1 MARQDG
7 MRRRELIFLHSVSAD
22 GCRRLAA
29 RRSAHEWAHE
39 LHHQRTVTRGRQV
52 APLLHGTCEPKS
64 TAAGVNEA
72 QCLLQLL
79 VHLVALL

>member
-1 MARQDG
+1 MAVG
-7 MRRRELIFLHSVSAD
+7 ASRR
-22 GCRRLAA
+22 GAA
-29 RRSAHEWAHE
+29 HTNGRMNCTIKERIM
-39 LHHQRTVTRGRQV
+39 RGRQV
-52 APLLHGTCEPKS
+52 APLLHGACEPKS